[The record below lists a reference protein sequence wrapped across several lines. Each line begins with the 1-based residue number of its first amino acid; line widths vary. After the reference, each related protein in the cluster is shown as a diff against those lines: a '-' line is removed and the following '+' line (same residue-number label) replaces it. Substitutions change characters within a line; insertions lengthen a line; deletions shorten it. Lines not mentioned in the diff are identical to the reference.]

1 MTDDEIDTEARA
13 LLEQMRT
20 PKRRVR
26 PRLAEPLHDAEDRV
40 VETPVGR
47 VTAWRLGAGPAV
59 LLVHG
64 WEDDNALWTPLID
77 ALQALGRPVVALDL
91 PGHGFSEAEMAGP
104 ESVAEAV
111 LAVAAAMG
119 PVDAVVGHSFGCP
132 VSVRAMALG
141 MRIDR
146 AVLIASANPRRRSWF
161 GRMRDRGV
169 PEAIIDRVG
178 DLMGE
183 VYDVT
188 LDIPGM
194 TAAALFVHSLDDDQ
208 TPVEG
213 AEELA
218 ALWPGAQLALSDG
231 LGHRIIAQDPA
242 TLMRVVDWVA

>member
-1 MTDDEIDTEARA
+1 MTDDEIDAEARA

-26 PRLAEPLHDAEDRV
+26 PRLAEPLRDAQDHV
-40 VETPVGR
+40 VETPAGR
-47 VTAWRLGAGPAV
+47 VAAWRLGSGPAV

-77 ALQALGRPVVALDL
+77 ALMEIGRPVVAIDL
-91 PGHGFSEAEMAGP
+91 PGHGFSEAELAGP
-104 ESVAEAV
+104 EGAADAV
-111 LAVAAAMG
+111 RAVADALG
-119 PVDAVVGHSFGCP
+119 PIDAVVGHSFGCP
-132 VSVRAMALG
+132 VSIRAMAQG
-141 MRIDR
+141 MAAQR

-161 GRMRDRGV
+161 GRMRARGV

-178 DLMGE
+178 ELMGE

-188 LDIPGM
+188 ADLPAM

-218 ALWPGAQLALSDG
+218 SLWPGAHLALTDG
-231 LGHRIIAQDPA
+231 LGHRTIAQDPA
-242 TLMRVVDWVA
+242 TLTRVVDWVG